1 VKNIRGIAVIAVIA
15 VILAFAPVVSAAP
28 PMRIALLVD
37 TSAATASAI
46 VQIRAAVVAFLDA
59 LPPEHE
65 VLLVTT
71 GRRTQVRVP
80 PTTDRTKLKGNV
92 SGMLPELGPTA
103 LLDSLAAV
111 DARFM
116 RKAGDRSPVF
126 VVLTADGSENSHDLD
141 QKGFNQWVDDIVRRR
156 VSVNAIL
163 LKTSANGVPES
174 IASGLAQATNGHY
187 VSMGIAGN
195 IAEAMA
201 QLAAKLGDDAAR
213 RP

>member
-1 VKNIRGIAVIAVIA
+1 MKNLFWTTIAAAV
-15 VILAFAPVVSAAP
+15 LALAPALSAAP

-46 VQIRAAVVAFLDA
+46 ARIRAAVSAFLDA

-80 PTTDRTKLKGNV
+80 PTTDRTKLKENV
-92 SGMLPELGPTA
+92 GGMLPELGPTA
-103 LLDSLAAV
+103 LLDSLKAV
-111 DARFM
+111 DDRFM
-116 RKAGDRSPVF
+116 RKTSGDHWPVF
-126 VVLTADGSENSHDLD
+126 VILTADGSENSHEVD
-141 QKGFNQWVDDIVRRR
+141 QKGFNRWVDEIAFRG
-156 VSVNAIL
+156 VSVNAIV

-174 IASGLAQATNGHY
+174 IASGLAQVTHGHY
-187 VSMGIAGN
+187 ASMGIAGN

>member
-1 VKNIRGIAVIAVIA
+1 MKNIRGIAVIAVI
-15 VILAFAPVVSAAP
+15 LAFAPLVSAAP

-92 SGMLPELGPTA
+92 SGLLPELGPTA

-111 DARFM
+111 DGRFM
-116 RKAGDRSPVF
+116 RKAGDRWPVF
-126 VVLTADGSENSHDLD
+126 VILTADGSENSHDLD
-141 QKGFNQWVDDIVRRR
+141 QKGFNQWVDEIVRRG

-174 IASGLAQATNGHY
+174 IASGLAQVTHGHY
-187 VSMGIAGN
+187 ASMGIAGN
-195 IAEAMA
+195 IAEAMTR
-201 QLAAKLGDDAAR
+201 LARQVADDASR

>member
-1 VKNIRGIAVIAVIA
+1 MKHLFWTTTAAAV
-15 VILAFAPVVSAAP
+15 LALAPALSAAP

-46 VQIRAAVVAFLDA
+46 ARIRAAVSAFLDA

-80 PTTDRTKLKGNV
+80 PTTDRTRLKENAG
-92 SGMLPELGPTA
+92 GMLPELGPTA
-103 LLDSLAAV
+103 LLDSLKAV
-111 DARFM
+111 DDRFM
-116 RKAGDRSPVF
+116 RKTSGDRLPVF
-126 VVLTADGSENSHDLD
+126 VILTADGSENSHEVD
-141 QKGFNQWVDDIVRRR
+141 QKGFNRWVDEITFRG
-156 VSVNAIL
+156 VSVNAIV

-174 IASGLAQATNGHY
+174 IASGLAQVTHGHY
-187 VSMGIAGN
+187 ASMGIAGN

-201 QLAAKLGDDAAR
+201 QLAARLGDDAAR

>member
-1 VKNIRGIAVIAVIA
+1 VKHLFWTTTAAAV
-15 VILAFAPVVSAAP
+15 LALAPALSAAP

-46 VQIRAAVVAFLDA
+46 ARIRAAVSAFLDA

-80 PTTDRTKLKGNV
+80 PTTDRTKLKENV
-92 SGMLPELGPTA
+92 GGMLPELGPTA
-103 LLDSLAAV
+103 LLDSLKAV
-111 DARFM
+111 DDRFM
-116 RKAGDRSPVF
+116 RKTSGDHLPVF
-126 VVLTADGSENSHDLD
+126 VILTADGSENSHEVD
-141 QKGFNQWVDDIVRRR
+141 QKGFNRWVDEIAFRG
-156 VSVNAIL
+156 VSVNAIV

-174 IASGLAQATNGHY
+174 IASGLAQVTHGHY
-187 VSMGIAGN
+187 ASMGIAGN

>member
-1 VKNIRGIAVIAVIA
+1 VKPVSWMMTAVTV
-15 VILAFAPVVSAAP
+15 LALTSAVSAAP

-37 TSAATASAI
+37 TSAATANSI
-46 VQIRAAVVAFLDA
+46 VRIRAAVAAFLDA

-71 GRRTQVRVP
+71 GRRTEVRVP

-92 SGMLPELGPTA
+92 AGMLPELGPTA
-103 LLDSLAAV
+103 LLDSLKAV
-111 DARFM
+111 DDRFM
-116 RKAGDRSPVF
+116 RKTSGDRWPVF
-126 VVLTADGSENSHDLD
+126 VILTADGSENSHEVD
-141 QKGFNQWVDDIVRRR
+141 QKRFNGWVDEIVFRG
-156 VSVNAIL
+156 VLVNAIV

-174 IASGLAQATNGHY
+174 IASGLAQVTHGHY
-187 VSMGIAGN
+187 ASMGIAGN